1 MLQDPLK
8 RNIAFLLLGVA
19 WSMTGVDLQKNAR
32 GRKWSM
38 RVKRKLK
45 EHCHLSL
52 GINSSGQNRFLTW
65 RSQSQLFAISTSW
78 INSVLFIYITKRFWR
93 GHFIQGWI
101 IKIQQQLQYG
111 TKGIPLVFW
120 DIFHP
125 LFKVQREWKWS
136 GKSEY
141 IVHVTRKV

>member
-8 RNIAFLLLGVA
+8 RNIAFLLLGVD

-45 EHCHLSL
+45 EHCQLSL

-65 RSQSQLFAISTSW
+65 RSQNRFLTRRSQSQLFAISTSW

-101 IKIQQQLQYG
+101 IKIQATATVWYEGYSSCLLGYFS
-111 TKGIPLVFW
+111 PSF
-120 DIFHP
+120 
-125 LFKVQREWKWS
+125 
-136 GKSEY
+136 
-141 IVHVTRKV
+141 